1 MQKQQFPTAVV
12 HQAEFLTEHTAAA
25 STAWWQLPFCI
36 ALTTHCYCFVS
47 WLQAL
52 SPEQIYKIYQTYIK
66 ELSSRLVELN
76 QEACASEDITAQVE
90 KLTKE
95 VVSEHTDMKRRWC
108 WCSIA
113 SAGQLHCV

>member
-1 MQKQQFPTAVV
+1 LSLP
-12 HQAEFLTEHTAAA
+12 A
-25 STAWWQLPFCI
+25 SCLPH
-36 ALTTHCYCFVS
+36 AL
-47 WLQAL
+47 LQAL

-95 VVSEHTDMKRRWC
+95 VVSARPRLLGVLLC
-108 WCSIA
+108 
-113 SAGQLHCV
+113 GQQRITAFAQLLLQGGVSQEWLGGSLLSSQPPARL

>member
-1 MQKQQFPTAVV
+1 V
-12 HQAEFLTEHTAAA
+12 L
-25 STAWWQLPFCI
+25 
-36 ALTTHCYCFVS
+36 Y
-47 WLQAL
+47 LQAF

-95 VVSEHTDMKRRWC
+95 VVSGAAAAAAAAVGLLLLALHGMWLP
-108 WCSIA
+108 CSFCCA
-113 SAGQLHCV
+113 ACMAELVLSLAAVDVQREQSAVQSAALLKLAVNPELS

>member
-1 MQKQQFPTAVV
+1 ML
-12 HQAEFLTEHTAAA
+12 HMHM
-25 STAWWQLPFCI
+25 C
-36 ALTTHCYCFVS
+36 CF
-47 WLQAL
+47 LQAL

-95 VVSEHTDMKRRWC
+95 VVSDIRLATKD
-108 WCSIA
+108 
-113 SAGQLHCV
+113 

>member
-1 MQKQQFPTAVV
+1 MAGNKQPSSSQNPSEPAL
-12 HQAEFLTEHTAAA
+12 HAAHHT
-25 STAWWQLPFCI
+25 
-36 ALTTHCYCFVS
+36 
-47 WLQAL
+47 LQAL

-95 VVSEHTDMKRRWC
+95 VVSGTSNK
-108 WCSIA
+108 
-113 SAGQLHCV
+113 